1 MLKRNTT
8 IFNKIFT
15 LIVLLS
21 IMSGALIL
29 TVTMA
34 QYNKYLENDLIRHN
48 KALAQLAVQ
57 SIESGYFI
65 EHIPFETLKQITKSK
80 DTLFLWVVRPDGEI
94 YLADDYEMW
103 GKRIKDDSIGTREL
117 VVKDSTFFRTGEK
130 IKLIVYPLK
139 IGKQEEQ
146 WVLYLGVSLKPL
158 IDYRNRIMV
167 ISIISFII
175 IIIFVTLLSV
185 YLTKSVINPIFKLRD
200 AAEKIS
206 EGNLNI
212 KVKPESRDEIGQLAE
227 SFNGMTSELKKSK
240 ADLEKYTKNLEKD
253 VKNRTKELQL
263 KVEELEKFN
272 KLTVGRELRMVEL
285 KKKIKE
291 LEEKIKK

>member
-117 VVKDSTFFRTGEK
+117 VVKDSIFFRTGEK